1 MAINEPIYESKPT
14 LINLRQRYLVFPDRV
29 ELRLRLGRKMIIPAE
44 EIVVVD
50 RRDKAL
56 IFDLA
61 GGHPH
66 FSRVPALYL
75 DLSDLRPHVSLV
87 KTSGAFKSSGTGVR
101 SSWGSGRVG
110 GRSGGLFGSF
120 RGGGGAQVVIGL
132 DRWDVERSL

>member
-1 MAINEPIYESKPT
+1 MSEPIYESKKT
-14 LINLRQRYLVFPDRV
+14 LVNLRQRYLVFPDRV
-29 ELRLRLGRKMIIPAE
+29 EFHLRLGRKMVIPAE

-66 FSRVPALYL
+66 FSRAPALYL

-87 KTSGAFKSSGTGVR
+87 KSSGAFKQLRFSPHDPEAFVEACR
-101 SSWGSGRVG
+101 SILPEGNYTPSW
-110 GRSGGLFGSF
+110 
-120 RGGGGAQVVIGL
+120 
-132 DRWDVERSL
+132 